1 MADFRQE
8 NHNGRVSTTTGAV
21 YNRSHNDREF
31 DVSRAENINLDMM
44 RQNIIIHYDAHNNPT
59 IIDSTG

>member
-8 NHNGRVSTTTGAV
+8 NHNGRVSTTTGSV

-31 DVSRAENINLDMM
+31 DISRAENINPD
-44 RQNIIIHYDAHNNPT
+44 IK
-59 IIDSTG
+59 DSTKYERKLQYP